1 MPKSRVQ
8 FQKGVS
14 LAEFMERF
22 GSEAQCEQAL
32 FEWRWPQ
39 GFRCPE
45 CGYEGSLDLP
55 RFTGR
60 FRA

>member
-32 FEWRWPQ
+32 F
-39 GFRCPE
+39 
-45 CGYEGSLDLP
+45 
-55 RFTGR
+55 
-60 FRA
+60 